1 MPKKK
6 KKSSSNET
14 KNADLL
20 VDLKGIGL
28 VLIAL
33 IGCLP
38 FGIVAEVIRGF
49 AAFLVGDWWALL
61 LILVGICGLYMI
73 FTRKKPVFLTAKL
86 LGLYIIIFA
95 VLTMSHLSFLKEHP
109 SFKFSDTPKIL
120 DETSKNRF
128 RSKNDVN
135 QYLFANW
142 QMASGNF
149 FPRKTSIGKFFRIGD
164 NNKKIVD
171 TIRRGKYKLIC
182 LNDSSEISD
191 FETAKQEI
199 NGAFEER
206 FPFKSSYEL

>member
-6 KKSSSNET
+6 KKSSSSEA
-14 KNADLL
+14 KNTDLL

-38 FGIVAEVIRGF
+38 FGIVAEIIRGF

-95 VLTMSHLSFLKEHP
+95 VLTMSHLCLILLRYWMKLLRVLLHLLKVENH
-109 SFKFSDTPKIL
+109 L
-120 DETSKNRF
+120 H
-128 RSKNDVN
+128 
-135 QYLFANW
+135 
-142 QMASGNF
+142 
-149 FPRKTSIGKFFRIGD
+149 
-164 NNKKIVD
+164 
-171 TIRRGKYKLIC
+171 
-182 LNDSSEISD
+182 
-191 FETAKQEI
+191 
-199 NGAFEER
+199 
-206 FPFKSSYEL
+206 